1 MAIPYQTLK
10 ALTEGQNPAVRSSVG
25 ITEKQIQPAG
35 IDLTLGDRAYRIAS
49 SFLPRENE
57 TVAELLKH
65 RTLYEFELKP
75 GSILETN
82 TPYLIPLRESLAL
95 PSGYYGLTSPKS
107 SIGRVDIFVR
117 LVTDRNTQYDHI
129 PAGYN
134 GPLYLEIIP
143 LTFATRIA
151 PNLPMTQLRLRRTDE
166 QFPTSDELQNIH
178 NDEGLLFFK

>member
-1 MAIPYQTLK
+1 MPIARTKTCRRKSMKSWPNSLFQKGSTLMAIPYQTLK

-75 GSILETN
+75 GSILET
-82 TPYLIPLRESLAL
+82 
-95 PSGYYGLTSPKS
+95 
-107 SIGRVDIFVR
+107 
-117 LVTDRNTQYDHI
+117 
-129 PAGYN
+129 
-134 GPLYLEIIP
+134 
-143 LTFATRIA
+143 
-151 PNLPMTQLRLRRTDE
+151 
-166 QFPTSDELQNIH
+166 
-178 NDEGLLFFK
+178 